1 MDIRKVRNPE
11 LARLTGQKALSV
23 GIRRRFR
30 GNFLAA
36 KKPDKVSSPPVSGSF
51 VPFTITGGP
60 QVHTSD
66 QRIELRLPDGIEII
80 LTGTDSLSAVQ
91 SILSI
96 L

>member
-11 LARLTGQKALSV
+11 LARLAGQKAISA
-23 GIRRRFR
+23 GIRRGFR
-30 GNFLAA
+30 NSYLAGKRPA
-36 KKPDKVSSPPVSGSF
+36 LISEVPVSGSF

-60 QVHTSD
+60 QVHTTD

-80 LTGTDSLSAVQ
+80 LTGTGSLSAVQ

>member
-1 MDIRKVRNPE
+1 MDIRKIRNPE
-11 LARLTGQKALSV
+11 LARLTSQKTMSA

-30 GNFLAA
+30 DSFLAA
-36 KKPDKVSSPPVSGSF
+36 KKPHLTSSLPISGSF

-60 QVHTSD
+60 QVLTTD
-66 QRIELRLPDGIEII
+66 QRIEIRLPDGIEII
-80 LTGTDSLSAVQ
+80 LTGTGSVSAVQ

>member
-11 LARLTGQKALSV
+11 LVRLTGQKALRA

-30 GNFLAA
+30 DSFLAA
-36 KKPDKVSSPPVSGSF
+36 KKPDPTSSLPVSSSF

-60 QVHTSD
+60 QVNTTD

-80 LTGTDSLSAVQ
+80 LTGTGSLSAVQ